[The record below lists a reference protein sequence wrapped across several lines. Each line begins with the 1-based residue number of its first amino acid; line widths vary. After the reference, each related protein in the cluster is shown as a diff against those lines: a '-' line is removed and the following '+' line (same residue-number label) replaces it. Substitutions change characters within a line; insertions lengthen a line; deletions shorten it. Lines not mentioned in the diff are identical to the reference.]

1 MNEEIKLTQVEES
14 KKLYK
19 SKTLWVNLVM
29 AVAAFIPGVGEW
41 VAGNTEAAGAIVAG
55 INVVLRLVTKEKVSL
70 K

>member
-1 MNEEIKLTQVEES
+1 MNEEIKLTPPDES
-14 KKLYK
+14 KRLYK
-19 SKTLWVNLVM
+19 SKTVWVNLVM

-41 VAGNTEAAGAIVAG
+41 VSQNAEAAGAIVAG

>member
-1 MNEEIKLTQVEES
+1 MNEEIKLNEPS
-14 KKLYK
+14 KKLYQ

-41 VAGNTEAAGAIVAG
+41 VSQNAEAAGAIVAG
-55 INVVLRLVTKEKVSL
+55 INAVLRLITKEKVSL